1 MNQQEIGS
9 VGYFKTKNRTTNTLL
24 KIKINVSWIY
34 YFRNLVGKKWST
46 DKMTETK
53 LSILWSERKTEND
66 DPNSHF
72 GLSLNY
78 ISSHFG
84 FFRRFRLQM
93 ICIFK
98 FRHDR
103 TNVYNWEG
111 LQTYIMESCLVANF
125 CETEFQLG
133 ILKMTLIPVPA
144 RLDSDSKD
152 QNTIE
157 RRWLMQKSL
166 RKILQLTMI
175 FKMML
180 TWWRCQSIGSNQ
192 TGAIL
197 LEQPNW
203 SNSTEAIHLER

>member
-9 VGYFKTKNRTTNTLL
+9 VEYFKTQNRTPNTLL
-24 KIKINVSWIY
+24 EIKINVSWIY
-34 YFRNLVGKKWST
+34 DFRNLLGTKWSM

-53 LSILWSERKTEND
+53 LPILWSERKTEIV

-78 ISSHFG
+78 ISSHFDL
-84 FFRRFRLQM
+84 FRRFRLQM

-144 RLDSDSKD
+144 RLDSDSED

-157 RRWLMQKSL
+157 RRWFM
-166 RKILQLTMI
+166 
-175 FKMML
+175 
-180 TWWRCQSIGSNQ
+180 
-192 TGAIL
+192 
-197 LEQPNW
+197 
-203 SNSTEAIHLER
+203 

>member
-1 MNQQEIGS
+1 
-9 VGYFKTKNRTTNTLL
+9 
-24 KIKINVSWIY
+24 
-34 YFRNLVGKKWST
+34 
-46 DKMTETK
+46 MTETK
-53 LSILWSERKTEND
+53 LPILWDERKTENV

-78 ISSHFG
+78 ISSHFD
-84 FFRRFRLQM
+84 FVRRFRLQM

-144 RLDSDSKD
+144 RLDSDSED

-157 RRWLMQKSL
+157 RRWLKQKIISKKSSSL
-166 RKILQLTMI
+166 RWFSK
-175 FKMML
+175 
-180 TWWRCQSIGSNQ
+180 WCSHD
-192 TGAIL
+192 GA
-197 LEQPNW
+197 LEQ
-203 SNSTEAIHLER
+203 STLSAHRKLQRVWVNLKFDLKDFLFFK

>member
-1 MNQQEIGS
+1 
-9 VGYFKTKNRTTNTLL
+9 
-24 KIKINVSWIY
+24 
-34 YFRNLVGKKWST
+34 
-46 DKMTETK
+46 
-53 LSILWSERKTEND
+53 
-66 DPNSHF
+66 
-72 GLSLNY
+72 
-78 ISSHFG
+78 
-84 FFRRFRLQM
+84 M

-157 RRWLMQKSL
+157 PRWLKQNIVISK
-166 RKILQLTMI
+166 KW
-175 FKMML
+175 FFNKMVFSV
-180 TWWRCQSIGSNQ
+180 Q
-192 TGAIL
+192 
-197 LEQPNW
+197 LEQFNR
-203 SNSTEAIHLER
+203 SNPTGKLWKIFLRANHGFSKIDSKFVKNDQIWLNLAVFFNLLIIYL

>member
-1 MNQQEIGS
+1 MI
-9 VGYFKTKNRTTNTLL
+9 KTKWPTVLCEQ
-24 KIKINVSWIY
+24 
-34 YFRNLVGKKWST
+34 
-46 DKMTETK
+46 ETQ
-53 LSILWSERKTEND
+53 NYD
-66 DPNSHF
+66 QNSHL

-78 ISSHFG
+78 ISSHFD
-84 FFRRFRLQM
+84 FFQSFRLQM

-157 RRWLMQKSL
+157 PRWLKQNIVISK
-166 RKILQLTMI
+166 KMI
-175 FKMML
+175 FQQDGVF
-180 TWWRCQSIGSNQ
+180 CP
-192 TGAIL
+192 TGAIQLEHFNWRNVKDFL
-197 LEQPNW
+197 LSKSRVFKN
-203 SNSTEAIHLER
+203 

>member
-9 VGYFKTKNRTTNTLL
+9 VGYFKTQNRTPNTLL
-24 KIKINVSWIY
+24 EIKIKVSWIY
-34 YFRNLVGKKWST
+34 DFRKMVGTKWST
-46 DKMTETK
+46 DKMIKTKWPTVLCEHETQ
-53 LSILWSERKTEND
+53 NYD
-66 DPNSHF
+66 QNSHL

-78 ISSHFG
+78 ISSHFD
-84 FFRRFRLQM
+84 FFVSFRLQM

-144 RLDSDSKD
+144 RLDSDSED

-157 RRWLMQKSL
+157 RRWLM
-166 RKILQLTMI
+166 
-175 FKMML
+175 
-180 TWWRCQSIGSNQ
+180 
-192 TGAIL
+192 
-197 LEQPNW
+197 
-203 SNSTEAIHLER
+203 